1 MQRTQETRGRYSKAG
16 EDPAAQ
22 AHPEPDPRA
31 LGRVAAKLFLGIT
44 EEWRLTD
51 AQKLVLAGHESR
63 ATLATWR
70 RKIAAGEGI
79 KLSRDTLERL
89 SYVAG
94 IYKALQLLFPNPEQW
109 AGWVRRPN
117 RDFGGRSALDHM
129 LAGRVVD
136 LADVRR
142 YLDAWRGSQFE

>member
-1 MQRTQETRGRYSKAG
+1 MSVMRNVDAGPDRG
-16 EDPAAQ
+16 
-22 AHPEPDPRA
+22 A

-44 EEWRLTD
+44 EEWQLTD
-51 AQKLVLAGHESR
+51 AERLVLAGHESR
-63 ATLATWR
+63 TTLNQWR
-70 RKIAAGEGI
+70 RKIAAGDEI
-79 KLSRDTLERL
+79 KLSRDTLDRL

-109 AGWVRRPN
+109 SGWVRRPN
-117 RDFGGRSALDHM
+117 RDFGGQPALDHM
-129 LAGRVVD
+129 LGGSVVD

>member
-1 MQRTQETRGRYSKAG
+1 MKTDKNIRSNSNRG
-16 EDPAAQ
+16 E
-22 AHPEPDPRA
+22 

-44 EEWRLTD
+44 DEWKLTEAD
-51 AQKLVLAGHESR
+51 KLVLAGHESR
-63 ATLATWR
+63 TTLNQWR
-70 RKIAAGEGI
+70 KKIKANEDI

-109 AGWVRRPN
+109 ANWIRRPN
-117 RDFGGRSALDHM
+117 RDFGGNPALDHM
-129 LAGRVVD
+129 LGGNVVD

-142 YLDAWRGSQFE
+142 YLDAWRGSHFE

>member
-1 MQRTQETRGRYSKAG
+1 MNVSLETKPKTDRG
-16 EDPAAQ
+16 
-22 AHPEPDPRA
+22 A
-31 LGRVAAKLFLGIT
+31 LGRVAAKLFLGVT
-44 EEWRLTD
+44 DEWRLTD
-51 AQKLVLAGHESR
+51 AQRLVLAGHESR
-63 ATLATWR
+63 TTLNQWR
-70 RKIAAGEGI
+70 HKIAAGEGI

-109 AGWVRRPN
+109 AEWIRRPN
-117 RDFGGRSALDHM
+117 RDFGGRTALDHM
-129 LAGRVVD
+129 LAGKVVD

>member
-1 MQRTQETRGRYSKAG
+1 MNVTQEAGAQRDRGK
-16 EDPAAQ
+16 
-22 AHPEPDPRA
+22 

-44 EEWRLTD
+44 DEWRLTD
-51 AQKLVLAGHESR
+51 SQKLVLAGHESR
-63 ATLATWR
+63 TTLNQWR
-70 RKIAAGEGI
+70 RKIDAGEEI
-79 KLSRDTLERL
+79 RLSRDTLERL

-94 IYKALQLLFPNPEQW
+94 IYKALQLMFPNPVQW
-109 AGWVRRPN
+109 AEWIHKPN
-117 RDFGGRSALDHM
+117 RDFGDRPALDHM